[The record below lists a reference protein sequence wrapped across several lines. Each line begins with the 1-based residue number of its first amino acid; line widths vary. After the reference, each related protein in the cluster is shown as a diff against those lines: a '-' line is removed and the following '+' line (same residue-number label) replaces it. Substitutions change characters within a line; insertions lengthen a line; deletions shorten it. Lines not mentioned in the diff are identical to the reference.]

1 MKRDRGYT
9 DRDLAEVS
17 DNSEWTKDDFA
28 RARPFAEVFPD
39 LAASLSSGIEIVRV
53 AGSPRLSLALSG
65 DVAAYYESFGEE
77 AEARL
82 YADLRKVSGL
92 A

>member
-1 MKRDRGYT
+1 M
-9 DRDLAEVS
+9 
-17 DNSEWTKDDFA
+17 
-28 RARPFAEVFPD
+28 RALGPSRRFSPD
-39 LAASLSSGIEIVRV
+39 LAASLGSGIEIVRV

-82 YADLRKVSGL
+82 NADLRKVSGL